1 MTAKKCPSC
10 GKERCP
16 GIVMYLNCPQ
26 VRTMIDSGELHVGDP
41 EPLHAD
47 FSSSKVVTAPRREA
61 VTKTVTTLIK
71 ESEVVT
77 HHRGKG
83 WRLLGDK
90 PMTPAE
96 RQRRH
101 REGQF

>member
-16 GIVMYLNCPQ
+16 GIVMMLSCPEWNRNMTQ
-26 VRTMIDSGELHVGDP
+26 VVFPQPYKRGD
-41 EPLHAD
+41 
-47 FSSSKVVTAPRREA
+47 

-71 ESEVVT
+71 ESGVVT
-77 HHRGKG
+77 NHRGQG
-83 WRLLGDK
+83 WRLKGDK

-101 REGQF
+101 RGKE